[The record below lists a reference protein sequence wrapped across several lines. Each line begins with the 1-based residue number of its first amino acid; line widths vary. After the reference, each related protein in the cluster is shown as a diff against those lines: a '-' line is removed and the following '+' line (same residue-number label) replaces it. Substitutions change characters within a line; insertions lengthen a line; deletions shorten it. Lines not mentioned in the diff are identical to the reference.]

1 MVKEE
6 SKLSAQYRKLG
17 EYVFKLKKESATVD
31 IDFEENTIAE
41 IDRLLARI
49 EAIKSKYEYVKSFS
63 NFKSDEVRDEN
74 KYIDEWEGIVLKK
87 KYIDLGTKVAYFER
101 EGEIPLVLLHGWGA
115 NIESV
120 VPIINAISPKY
131 HVYAYD
137 SAGFGDSEEPRE
149 VWGTHDYEELLER
162 FLSKMNIERAT
173 FVGHS
178 FGGKTLSIF
187 AAKHPEMVDKLVLVD
202 ASGVIPKRSLKYYFK
217 VYSFKFL
224 RKVYTTF
231 SSGDKDERLEKFYK
245 KYGSDDYQSSQGI
258 MRKTFVKVV
267 NESTEEYFEK
277 IKAPTLLVWGETD
290 DATPLYMAKVFEQ
303 KIKDSGL
310 VVLNGGHFSYIDD
323 YGTFS
328 AVLKSFLG

>member
-1 MVKEE
+1 MEK
-6 SKLSAQYRKLG
+6 QYL
-17 EYVFKLKKESATVD
+17 
-31 IDFEENTIAE
+31 
-41 IDRLLARI
+41 
-49 EAIKSKYEYVKSFS
+49 
-63 NFKSDEVRDEN
+63 
-74 KYIDEWEGIVLKK
+74 
-87 KYIDLGTKVAYFER
+87 DLGTKIAYIER
-101 EGEIPLVLLHGWGA
+101 EGEKPLVLLHGWGA

-120 VPIINAISPKY
+120 VPIINAISKEY

-137 SAGFGDSEEPRE
+137 SAGFGDSEEPKE

-162 FLSKMNIERAT
+162 FLKAKNIEKAT

-187 AAKHPEMVDKLVLVD
+187 AAKHPEMVEKLVLID
-202 ASGVIPKRSLKYYFK
+202 ASGVLPKRTLKYYVK

-231 SSGDKDERLEKFYK
+231 CGANKDERLKKFYEKF
-245 KYGSDDYQSSQGI
+245 GSDDYQASEGM
-258 MRKTFVKVV
+258 MRKTFIKVV

-277 IKAPTLLVWGETD
+277 IEAPTLLIWGETD
-290 DATPLYMAKVFEQ
+290 DATPLYMAKVFEK

-310 VVLNGGHFSYIDD
+310 VVLKGGHFSYIDD

-328 AVLKSFLG
+328 AVIKSFLN